1 MFWPGKRNDFLMSP
15 CSLAKAIM
23 LPENEIEPMS
33 APMMPR
39 MAKLADIV
47 VGCMNSAAAISAAAP
62 PPMPL

>member
-1 MFWPGKRNDFLMSP
+1 MMP

-23 LPENEIEPMS
+23 LPLKLTEPMS

-39 MAKLADIV
+39 TAKL
-47 VGCMNSAAAISAAAP
+47 VGMVSGLMNSTAAISAAAP

>member
-1 MFWPGKRNDFLMSP
+1 MIP

-33 APMMPR
+33 APMTPR
-39 MAKLADIV
+39 MAKLGVMV
-47 VGCMNSAAAISAAAP
+47 VERRNSLAAMSAAAP